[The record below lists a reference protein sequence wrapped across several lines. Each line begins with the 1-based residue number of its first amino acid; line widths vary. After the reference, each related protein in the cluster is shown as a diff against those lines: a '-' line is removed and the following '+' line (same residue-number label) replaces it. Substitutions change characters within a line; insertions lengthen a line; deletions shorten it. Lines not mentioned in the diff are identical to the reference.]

1 VAVAVVDF
9 LVFQGVWLATVA
21 GAGRGLPWIGPLV
34 VPAYLAVQLLRAP
47 APTVGRRLATMGTLA
62 LAGWVIDSTQQG
74 LGLLA
79 FAGAP
84 ARWLAPAW
92 IPALWAEL
100 AGAEGLLSALGRR
113 PLLGAALGAL
123 GGPLSFAAGA
133 RLAAVRFPADP
144 RPSYLVLALVW
155 AIVVPLLARHA
166 AVAPAFPPSESL
178 LEVPR

>member
-1 VAVAVVDF
+1 M
-9 LVFQGVWLATVA
+9 A
-21 GAGRGLPWIGPLV
+21 GAGSGLPWIGPLV

-47 APTVGRRLATMGTLA
+47 TPAVGRRLATMGTLA
-62 LAGWVIDSTQQG
+62 LAGWAIDSTQQG

-84 ARWLAPAW
+84 ASWLAPAW

-100 AGAEGLLSALGRR
+100 AGAEGLLRALGRPDR
-113 PLLGAALGAL
+113 RWLAAALGAL

-133 RLAAVRFPADP
+133 RFGAVSFPADP
-144 RPSYLVLALVW
+144 RPSYLVLAAVW
-155 AIVVPLLARHA
+155 AIAVPLLARHA
-166 AVAPAFPPSESL
+166 AAAPAFPPSESL